1 MEIGYS
7 SRKGKMMNE
16 LMKTVL
22 CKAQRDFIEG
32 KLSPKDMEKIL
43 MEQKADKAY
52 ITLNQSAYSCN

>member
-1 MEIGYS
+1 
-7 SRKGKMMNE
+7 MMNE